1 MQILVDRVG
10 GSEVKLAQD
19 RLTAF
24 RRLVTRIVASLRCM
38 GEPRPVHRWLTVAA
52 LMSGGGAAAACEPT
66 VQLQMPEPL
75 NHIVEGL
82 ADVPAHRSVT
92 IGDILVC
99 VSSPGAVT
107 ITSITPVR
115 PIGQMRV
122 QAFAVRPN
130 PSLNTPPG
138 DLVANAKGSLS
149 RAHFGKSR
157 RVDAVCGSRPGA
169 GYEVGLQLVKLD
181 AEPAATAGWL
191 IRYRSGGQEGT
202 LTVPLGVVLCSQPSA
217 EAPECKRLTER
228 VMV

>member
-1 MQILVDRVG
+1 MR
-10 GSEVKLAQD
+10 
-19 RLTAF
+19 
-24 RRLVTRIVASLRCM
+24 
-38 GEPRPVHRWLTVAA
+38 
-52 LMSGGGAAAACEPT
+52 
-66 VQLQMPEPL
+66 LQMPEPL
-75 NHIVEGL
+75 INHIVEGL

-107 ITSITPVR
+107 ITSIAPVR

-149 RAHFGKSR
+149 RAHFGSSR

-169 GYEVGLQLVKLD
+169 GYELGLQLVKLD

-191 IRYRSGGQEGT
+191 IRYRSGGREGT

-217 EAPECKRLTER
+217 DAPECKRLTER
-228 VMV
+228 VMA